1 MRSRQPFPAPA
12 DVRHYLGAWSAVS
25 VVQFFVAEA
34 VVALRWAGPSPYSL
48 SENFISDLGALRCEP
63 HSGRSVCS
71 PLNWLMDGSFVLQ
84 GLGMILAALLITS
97 SVLCVAARHAPAR
110 SSAPVGPSPAEAF
123 AATAVRVLLGLS
135 GAGLVVV
142 GLVPEDTIAA
152 LHLTAAGFYFG
163 GSSLALVVL
172 GVQWLGRT
180 SAGWAVLVLGAI
192 AAIATIV
199 AAVTRLHVPLPG
211 LLERVMAYSITLGI
225 ALIGAVI
232 FSGAR
237 RTRARIRSLRSAT
250 QASAA
255 S

>member
-1 MRSRQPFPAPA
+1 MRSRPSFPAPA

-34 VVALRWAGPSPYSL
+34 VVASRWAGPSPYSL

-63 HSGRSVCS
+63 HGGRSVCS
-71 PLNWLMDGSFVLQ
+71 PLNWLMDASFVLQ

-97 SVLCVAARHAPAR
+97 SVLCVAARHTPAR
-110 SSAPVGPSPAEAF
+110 SSVQAPTTANAL
-123 AATAVRVLLGLS
+123 AATAVRILLGLA

-142 GLVPEDTIAA
+142 GLVPEDTVAA
-152 LHLTAAGFYFG
+152 LHLTGAGFYFG

-172 GVQWLGRT
+172 GAQWLGRT
-180 SAGWAVLVLGAI
+180 SAAGAVLLLGTL
-192 AAIATIV
+192 AAVATIV

-225 ALIGAVI
+225 ALMGAVI

-237 RTRARIRSLRSAT
+237 RARARITTLRSAS
-250 QASAA
+250 QAA